1 MAIKDD
7 IACYPYPTNGMYL
20 QVMHQILL
28 GKPTYLVLHE
38 RKVEQHGFM
47 RGMRQRR
54 MLFLYQG

>member
-20 QVMHQILL
+20 QVIHEILL
-28 GKPTYLVLHE
+28 GKPTYLDYE

-47 RGMRQRR
+47 RGMRWRQ